1 MTTHRLIMNSALA
14 ASIVLLLAGCFFGPS
29 APQTGGGTGGNGQTG
44 QTDDS
49 ETQPGDDTGTGD
61 MFQGVP
67 ATFPSDVPLIAGD
80 VPIGV
85 DLGTGWTVVV
95 KVADVEASYAEASEL
110 LKGAG
115 FEVLLENSNAEGSF
129 GAFESPAYQVQVTGG
144 DTPDYGLTI
153 SYLVVK
159 KE

>member
-1 MTTHRLIMNSALA
+1 MIRPRLVAPALVAAATT
-14 ASIVLLLAGCFFGPS
+14 LLLAGCFFGPPS
-29 APQTGGGTGGNGQTG
+29 PPVGGGTGGDGQSDGT
-44 QTDDS
+44 
-49 ETQPGDDTGTGD
+49 ETQTEND
-61 MFQGVP
+61 MFHGVP

-85 DLGTGWTVVV
+85 DVGTGWTVVV
-95 KVADVEASYAEASEL
+95 KVADVQASYADASAL
-110 LKGAG
+110 LTGAG
-115 FEVLLENSNAEGSF
+115 FEVLLENSNTEGSF
-129 GAFESPAYQVQVTGG
+129 GAFENSQYQVQVTGG